1 MIRSFL
7 SWKKI
12 GKSSVMPQQI
22 RSRCTLKK
30 RRMKTLSSLTRA
42 GCLAGVMFVQ
52 MDSNEMLHISIEMIP
67 WLGERFSDCTEPEV
81 NYWDADYRQINAT
94 YTNKQNSHENVC
106 VVFHEWNKKKMK
118 SFFVERASGSKSVQS
133 LRFRHNTHKTP
144 KEIHND
150 ENKSMTFNV
159 RLKLAECAA
168 VAAVVAEYFFFTS
181 WLAWWERGK

>member
-106 VVFHEWNKKKMK
+106 VVFREWNKKKWKVFLWNAPVDQNRFKVSDFAIIHTKLQKKYITMK
-118 SFFVERASGSKSVQS
+118 TKAW
-133 LRFRHNTHKTP
+133 P
-144 KEIHND
+144 
-150 ENKSMTFNV
+150 SMCV
-159 RLKLAECAA
+159 L
-168 VAAVVAEYFFFTS
+168 S
-181 WLAWWERGK
+181 